1 LIIVHPKDFI
11 MPSLPPELRVE
22 IRKVGDQYLA
32 VTERANGGEICSN
45 TFTHDPDK
53 LVHLEPQWML
63 ERGAR
68 LPAEALKTDEAT
80 ANHPPDDKLLI
91 DYGQRLYGYL
101 FGDGTA
107 LRNFFQFNDAY
118 RSEARL
124 TLRLHPEAAALEK
137 YQQALSIFQQ
147 VGMRPDAE
155 RMQRHIARVR
165 GRMGKT

>member
-1 LIIVHPKDFI
+1 VD
-11 MPSLPPELRVE
+11 
-22 IRKVGDQYLA
+22 A
-32 VTERANGGEICSN
+32 
-45 TFTHDPDK
+45 
-53 LVHLEPQWML
+53 
-63 ERGAR
+63 GAR
-68 LPAEALKTDEAT
+68 RTWPNHCTDAATDER
-80 ANHPPDDKLLI
+80 PPDDKLLI
-91 DYGQRLYGYL
+91 DYGQRLYSYL